1 MKRPLRFSMS
11 LSILFLSPMSAIVSA
26 AVDIPLSLSSE
37 KNYIV
42 EVVLPGGSTSA
53 NIEDGRITAEGAS
66 QALAT
71 VVYYDGLGRPEQTAR
86 VGFTATGA
94 DLLSTV
100 GYDEAGRE
108 YRQGLPTP
116 VSGNNGCYVN
126 PSTYGQ
132 TAQSYYGDTYLYR
145 ETLYE
150 NSPLS
155 RTVGVKNPG
164 SVWNA
169 HPKTAAY
176 RCNTAE
182 EVVLFRISSDGVQR
196 VGRYTPGALY
206 VTRET
211 DEDGIWQES
220 FTDKSGRVVMT
231 RQGNGYDTYY
241 IYDDHGRLCYV
252 LPPMAVDGMHNTGN
266 YPDSHTLLQQYAYL
280 YKYDDR
286 GNCIGKRLPGCK
298 SIQLIYDRANRLV
311 MSQDGNQQS
320 GSLWTITKYDALS
333 RVLYTYEANPLRSPG
348 DLRQYCKEKLFVEER
363 ADSYTAWPGMG
374 YTLRI
379 LLPAANDYR
388 LLTVNYYDD
397 YSFLYIE
404 GTAASQLAYRS
415 KEGYGA
421 AYSSAKG
428 LLTGTQ
434 VFDLTDRSKYAIT
447 VYYYDEYGNPVQTR
461 TRHVSGDYEMTYAQC
476 DLSGNILESYTEH
489 LDSRGRL
496 SVSESV
502 ENTYDRSGR
511 LTRTDYTVNDSLSTD
526 WRYEYDELG
535 RISGKS
541 IDGGLTHAKYRYN
554 LQGWITRIEDVDF
567 VQNLYYES
575 LMGNYGKVRYNGNI
589 SAMNWT
595 YRTDTDTIVNGY
607 RFTYDAHD
615 RLASAYS
622 VTGSD
627 FSSGRYH
634 VEYEYDKH
642 GNMVN
647 LYRNGGKGGMIDEM
661 NWSYE
666 GNRVVEITDMVGEQG
681 RYDMKEYRDYNHN
694 GLDYFYDSNG
704 NMTADLDRD
713 IVAIRYNLLNQPD
726 TVQFRNGSAIVNYY
740 TADGKRTGS
749 KYLTPLTTVVIP
761 AGQTFGSTSG
771 TAAMSSHVTARRG
784 SLEYA
789 GADFESDTLI
799 RIHNGDGYLDC
810 SEQDFRY
817 FVRDYQGN
825 IRTVYGSALK
835 NLKFIEIDKPPRHLA
850 TVPFDWFDR
859 GDMQYI
865 ELQKTVTYQRMQYY
879 PFGLPYEAHYQPEE
893 QPYKYGGKEF
903 IELHG
908 YDSYDFDARMYYP
921 ALCRFM
927 TMDLLCEKYYSI
939 SPYAYCNNNPVNYVD
954 PDGRDWYID
963 DTNAILYDPELSEKT
978 KHKLLQEGQRY
989 LGATYQSKDRQGNVT
1004 TNYRK
1009 DGSIIFTNEKDAY
1022 NRIVNNSEQTGNEE
1036 MGIIM
1041 NNGILV
1047 LPSYKNS
1054 PTEIDMKDYGYSIK
1068 DGIVT
1073 NSMGE
1078 TFNSIATIHTH
1089 PNGSGPSTYDFDN
1102 FGDLGLAQNTPYKPV
1117 YVLQLK
1123 DKYEVSFIIAAPN
1136 ASKSGAYMKFFLT
1149 QEYSYANIHNLKNGR
1164 FSLIQY
1170 TNSNNFRKA
1179 FK

>member
-71 VVYYDGLGRPEQTAR
+71 VVYYDGLGRPEQTVR

-100 GYDEAGRE
+100 SYDEAGRE

-476 DLSGNILESYTEH
+476 DLSGNILKSYTEH

-511 LTRTDYTVNDSLSTD
+511 LTRTDYAVNDSLSTD

-575 LMGNYGKVRYNGNI
+575 FMGNYGKVRYNGNI

-607 RFTYDAHD
+607 RFTYDAYD

-647 LYRNGGKGGMIDEM
+647 LYRNGGRGGMIDEM
-661 NWSYE
+661 NWFYE

-927 TMDLLCEKYYSI
+927 TMDPLCEKYYSI
-939 SPYAYCNNNPVNYVD
+939 SPYAYCNNNPVKYID
-954 PDGRDWYID
+954 SDGRDVKPAGTAELIMIQNTLPKEARDYVRLDNNGLID
-963 DTNAILYDPELSEKT
+963 KTLLNSYGGKSLNFNNLRTMANSDRIVEVVLDDKFTYMGQDGKLGTATMSYNAFDPKYDLESDKDLKGETTGGLSTGESGFMGKT
-978 KHKLLQEGQRY
+978 LFP
-989 LGATYQSKDRQGNVT
+989 D
-1004 TNYRK
+1004 K
-1009 DGSIIFTNEKDAY
+1009 DGMQNSPNGNIVV
-1022 NRIVNNSEQTGNEE
+1022 IVNKNLSPAGAAENYSHEA
-1036 MGIIM
+1036 
-1041 NNGILV
+1041 NGHALLYILNGGDHKGASHQAE
-1047 LPSYKNS
+1047 LY
-1054 PTEIDMKDYGYSIK
+1054 K
-1068 DGIVT
+1068 DGDGNKTLVEMII
-1073 NSMGE
+1073 NSKKE
-1078 TFNSIATIHTH
+1078 TIKN
-1089 PNGSGPSTYDFDN
+1089 
-1102 FGDLGLAQNTPYKPV
+1102 
-1117 YVLQLK
+1117 
-1123 DKYEVSFIIAAPN
+1123 
-1136 ASKSGAYMKFFLT
+1136 M
-1149 QEYSYANIHNLKNGR
+1149 QE
-1164 FSLIQY
+1164 Q
-1170 TNSNNFRKA
+1170 
-1179 FK
+1179 